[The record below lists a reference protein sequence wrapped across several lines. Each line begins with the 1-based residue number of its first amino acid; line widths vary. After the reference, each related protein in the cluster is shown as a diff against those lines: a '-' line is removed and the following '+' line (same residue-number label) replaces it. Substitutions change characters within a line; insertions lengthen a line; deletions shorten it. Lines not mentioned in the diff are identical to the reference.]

1 MSLTQSM
8 ELSAE
13 AIAEKQLI
21 KKVAWKIMPLIMVCY
36 LFAFFDRINI
46 SFAKFQLQADLSL
59 SNTAYGLG
67 ASLFVIGY
75 VIFEVPSNLLLH
87 KFGARKWIAR
97 IMISWGVA
105 TALMV
110 FVTTEWQFYVLR
122 FLIGA
127 MEAGF
132 APGVLYYMTL
142 WFPQSYRG
150 RIISLFFLASAFSGI
165 FGGPISGV
173 LLSSLDG
180 VMNMR
185 GWHWLFLVG
194 GVPCVLLGLCV
205 LTYLKDR
212 IDDAQWL
219 SSSEKVHLKRLIEP
233 KQPEKAS
240 HSLWAA
246 IKTPGLLILGAI
258 YFLIQIASY
267 GLNFWGPQLIKSSGI
282 DDTQMIGFL
291 SAIPYLMGAI
301 TMVIVGRLADKS
313 GERLK
318 FTAGLL
324 SLGAIGFFTA
334 GFFDANPVVVVIS
347 LALLGAGI
355 VAAIPSFWNL
365 PPKVLVGAGA
375 GAAGGTALINTL
387 GQVGGIVSP
396 IMVGHIKDITG
407 STTPALY
414 IIASLCVVCIAL
426 LIWATPKRLK
436 EKG

>member
-1 MSLTQSM
+1 M
-8 ELSAE
+8 
-13 AIAEKQLI
+13 
-21 KKVAWKIMPLIMVCY
+21 
-36 LFAFFDRINI
+36 
-46 SFAKFQLQADLSL
+46 
-59 SNTAYGLG
+59 
-67 ASLFVIGY
+67 
-75 VIFEVPSNLLLH
+75 
-87 KFGARKWIAR
+87 
-97 IMISWGVA
+97 
-105 TALMV
+105 
-110 FVTTEWQFYVLR
+110 
-122 FLIGA
+122 
-127 MEAGF
+127 
-132 APGVLYYMTL
+132 
-142 WFPQSYRG
+142 
-150 RIISLFFLASAFSGI
+150 
-165 FGGPISGV
+165 

-219 SSSEKVHLKRLIEP
+219 SSSEKVHLKRLVEP

-375 GAAGGTALINTL
+375 GLRVVQRSLI
-387 GQVGGIVSP
+387 
-396 IMVGHIKDITG
+396 H
-407 STTPALY
+407 
-414 IIASLCVVCIAL
+414 
-426 LIWATPKRLK
+426 
-436 EKG
+436 